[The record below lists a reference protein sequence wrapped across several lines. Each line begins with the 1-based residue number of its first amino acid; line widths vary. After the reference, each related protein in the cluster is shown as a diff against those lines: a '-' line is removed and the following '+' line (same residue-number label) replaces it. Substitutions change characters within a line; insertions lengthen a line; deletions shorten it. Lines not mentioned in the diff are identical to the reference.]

1 MKSSLNIL
9 HIEDSEEDS
18 ELIKRL
24 LIENNLPCEV
34 TRIETRPQVFDALEK
49 NSYDLILADCKLPTF
64 SGLRALEIAH
74 ALKPEIPFVF
84 VSGTIGE
91 ETAIESLRNGATDYV
106 LKDRLSRLVPAVRR
120 ALAEAEERT
129 MCRQLQQ
136 RLREAGR
143 LEAISTLSSGIAH
156 DFNNILTIILGHASL
171 LTMEHG
177 HPDRVLEISGT
188 ISDAARRGSEIV
200 QQLLAFARKSDGH
213 VAPTDLNRY
222 IQAHLNVLKQKLPPR
237 DDLTFEPTEDL
248 PNVMIDA
255 SQLDRILTNLV
266 TNSIDAMS
274 TGGHIIL
281 STKLVKAQELP
292 DLLPELASENYVCL
306 TVTDTGRGIDS
317 TTREHVFEPFF
328 TTKERGRGTGLGL
341 PVVYGLM
348 QAHHGYVDVKSE
360 MGRGTA
366 ISLFFPVPKSNSTGA
381 PAVAH
386 TSDPSVSGSET
397 ILIVEDEEDVRFFL
411 ETMLQNYGY
420 HVLCAADFDQALNLF
435 QEHQNEIRLVF
446 SDIGLPK
453 VDGISL
459 CEKLRAL
466 NPDLPLILASG
477 YPTKEFKDRINELGP
492 QAFLSKPYN
501 TQDILQTVRRALDG
515 SKVLHLTS

>member
-1 MKSSLNIL
+1 MKQTLNIL

-18 ELIKRL
+18 ELISRL
-24 LIENNLPCEV
+24 LVSNGFQCNI
-34 TRIETRPQVFDALEK
+34 TRVETRPQVFDELEK
-49 NSYDLILADCKLPTF
+49 NSFDLILADCKLPAF

-74 ALKPEIPFVF
+74 ALKPETPFVF

-129 MCRQLQQ
+129 MCRKLQQ

-143 LEAISTLSSGIAH
+143 LEAISTLSNGIAH

-171 LTMEHG
+171 LTMEHEN
-177 HPDRVLEISGT
+177 PARILEISGT

-213 VAPTDLNRY
+213 VAPTDLNLY
-222 IQAHLNVLKQKLPPR
+222 LGSHLNSLKERTRSEVELK
-237 DDLTFEPTEDL
+237 FEPAKDL
-248 PNVMIDA
+248 PHILADA
-255 SQLDRILTNLV
+255 AQLDRILANLIA
-266 TNSIDAMS
+266 NSGDAIS
-274 TGGHIIL
+274 GEGQITL
-281 STKLVKAQELP
+281 STKLVTAMEIP
-292 DLLPELASENYVCL
+292 DLLPEFASENYVCL
-306 TVTDTGRGIDS
+306 TVTDTGKGIDS

-360 MGRGTA
+360 IDKGTS
-366 ISLFFPVPKSNSTGA
+366 ISLFFPATKHAVSNST
-381 PAVAH
+381 PVAH
-386 TSDPSVSGSET
+386 QSNPALSGSET
-397 ILIVEDEEDVRFFL
+397 ILIVEDEADVSFFL
-411 ETMLQNYGY
+411 ETMLQSHGY
-420 HVLCAADFDQALNLF
+420 HILNAADAEQAMSLF
-435 QEHQNEIRLVF
+435 KEHRNDIQLVF
-446 SDIGLPK
+446 SDVGLPK

-459 CEKLRAL
+459 CEKLKL
-466 NPDLPLILASG
+466 LKPKLPLVLASG
-477 YPTKEFKDRINELGP
+477 YPTKEFKERLDHLAP

-501 TQDILQTVRRALDG
+501 SLDILQSVRKALDG
-515 SKVLHLTS
+515 SKVLHLAS

>member
-1 MKSSLNIL
+1 MKQTLNIL
-9 HIEDSEEDS
+9 HIEDSKEDS
-18 ELIKRL
+18 ELIDQL
-24 LIENNLPCEV
+24 LQGHGFQCHI
-34 TRIETRPQVFDALEK
+34 TRVETRSEVFDALEK
-49 NSYDLILADCKLPTF
+49 NTFDLILADCKLPDF

-74 ALKPEIPFVF
+74 ALKPETPFVF

-143 LEAISTLSSGIAH
+143 LEAISTLSNGIAH

-171 LTMEHG
+171 LTMEHED
-177 HPDRVLEISGT
+177 PDRVLEISGT
-188 ISDAARRGSEIV
+188 ISEAALRGSEIV

-213 VAPTDLNRY
+213 VAPLDLNRY
-222 IQAHLNVLKQKLPPR
+222 LQAHLESLRERLPS
-237 DDLTFEPTEDL
+237 DIDLNFDGTKDL
-248 PNVMIDA
+248 PNVLAD
-255 SQLDRILTNLV
+255 SGQLDRILLNLI
-266 TNSIDAMS
+266 TNSIDAM
-274 TGGHIIL
+274 TDGGHVTL
-281 STKLVKAQELP
+281 STKLISAGELP
-292 DLLPELASENYVCL
+292 DVLPELSSENYVCL
-306 TVTDTGRGIDS
+306 TVSDTGKGIDS

-360 MGRGTA
+360 IGKGTS
-366 ISLFFPVPKSNSTGA
+366 ISLFFPVPKQTTIN
-381 PAVAH
+381 PPPVAH
-386 TSDPSVSGSET
+386 QSDPALNGSET
-397 ILIVEDEEDVRFFL
+397 ILVVEDEEDVSFFL
-411 ETMLQNYGY
+411 ETILQSHGY
-420 HVLCAADFDQALNLF
+420 KVLCAGDAEQAQELF
-435 QEHQNEIRLVF
+435 QKHRGDVQLVF

-453 VDGISL
+453 IDGITL
-459 CEKLRAL
+459 CEKLRIL
-466 NPDLPLILASG
+466 KPNIPLIVASG
-477 YPTKEFKDRINELGP
+477 YPTKEFRERLNQLKP

-501 TQDILQTVRRALDG
+501 THDILQTIRKALNG
-515 SKVLHLTS
+515 SMVLHLAS

>member
-1 MKSSLNIL
+1 MKQTLNIL
-9 HIEDSEEDS
+9 HIEDSKEDS
-18 ELIKRL
+18 ELISRL
-24 LIENNLPCEV
+24 LSSSGFKCDV
-34 TRIETRPQVFDALEK
+34 TRIETRPEIFDALEK
-49 NSYDLILADCKLPTF
+49 NSYDLILADCKLPNF

-143 LEAISTLSSGIAH
+143 LEAISTLSNGIAH

-171 LTMEHG
+171 LTLEHENSN
-177 HPDRVLEISGT
+177 RVLEISGT
-188 ISDAARRGSEIV
+188 ISEAARRGSEIV

-213 VAPTDLNRY
+213 VAAADLNRY
-222 IQAHLNVLKQKLPPR
+222 IQAHMNALKEKLPPEV
-237 DDLTFEPTEDL
+237 DLTFEAASDL
-248 PNVMIDA
+248 PSIMIDA
-255 SQLDRILTNLV
+255 RQLDRILTNLI
-266 TNSIDAMS
+266 TNSVDAMAG
-274 TGGHIIL
+274 GGHITL
-281 STKLVKAQELP
+281 STSLVNARDLP
-292 DLLPELASENYVCL
+292 DLLPDLASEHYLCL
-306 TVTDTGRGIDS
+306 TVSDTGKGIDS

-348 QAHHGYVDVKSE
+348 QAHHGFVNVSSE
-360 MGRGTA
+360 IDKGTA
-366 ISLFFPVPKSNSTGA
+366 ISLYFPVPKQNA
-381 PAVAH
+381 ANPPPVAH
-386 TSDPSVSGSET
+386 QSDPALIGTET
-397 ILIVEDEEDVRFFL
+397 ILIVEDESDVSFFL
-411 ETMLQNYGY
+411 ETILETHGY
-420 HVLCAADFDQALNLF
+420 HVLCAIDAEQAIAMF
-435 QEHQNEIRLVF
+435 KERKNEIELVF

-459 CEKLRAL
+459 GEKLRVL
-466 NPDLPLILASG
+466 KPDVPLILASG
-477 YPTKEFKDRINELGP
+477 YPTKEFKARINELGP
-492 QAFLSKPYN
+492 QGFLSKPYD
-501 TQDILQTVRRALDG
+501 TQDILQTVRKTLNG
-515 SKVLHLTS
+515 SKVMHLA